1 MLMMMMTT
9 RSSMRVKPPSRS
21 SRALRI
27 RASIALPP
35 ERMSEPRGAGSPRG
49 LRMESGRGS
58 PADPLLGPVAL
69 RPRLT
74 TGVLLLALRL
84 DDDQVIGQTLVRLEP
99 VSALNRVLSRSE
111 RGRAIRRDRA
121 GAAGPRDGGERRR
134 LRRLQ

>member
-1 MLMMMMTT
+1 MVDTSALAAESWAFLRWLRNTGIAIAARMPMMMMTT

-35 ERMSEPRGAGSPRG
+35 ERKSEPRGAGSPRG

-84 DDDQVIGQTLVRLEP
+84 DDDQVIGRTVVRLEP
-99 VSALNRVLSRSE
+99 L
-111 RGRAIRRDRA
+111 
-121 GAAGPRDGGERRR
+121 
-134 LRRLQ
+134 